1 MTGVGCLNMPG
12 EPINTRD
19 YEISLAAPEDIP
31 GILTLQDPNVMDRGG
46 TLSVRLTADWI
57 ERLMR
62 EMPIIVGRRDGKV
75 VGYLLSTSLEAMS
88 HVPIIQ
94 AMLRSFPPPTDC
106 YLYGPVCVDATE
118 RGKSLAGRLYEALR
132 AQLPGRPAMTFV
144 RADNTASI
152 RAHRKM
158 GMRELGAFLSEGVP
172 HVAFTYTG

>member
-1 MTGVGCLNMPG
+1 MAEDIGTH
-12 EPINTRD
+12 D
-19 YEISLAAPEDIP
+19 YEISLAVPEDIP

-75 VGYLLSTSLEAMS
+75 VGYLLSTSVAAMS

-94 AMLRSFPPPTDC
+94 AMLRSFPPPSDC

-118 RGKSLAGRLYEALR
+118 RGKGLAGRLYEELR
-132 AQLPGRPAMTFV
+132 VRLPGRPAMTFV
-144 RADNTASI
+144 RADNAASL

-158 GMRELGAFLSEGVP
+158 GMRELGTFLSEGVP
-172 HVAFTYTG
+172 HVAFAYAG